1 MQIFVFELK
10 EEKKMIVMSYLMEFV
25 HDKELTFSRH
35 EFGTEV
41 RNEKAFRACSCL
53 SVPIRVRVCPGTP
66 GSGCEEETCGI
77 STFLF

>member
-10 EEKKMIVMSYLMEFV
+10 EEKKKIVMSYLMEFV

-41 RNEKAFRACSCL
+41 RNEKAFRALFVSVRAGPAVRRKRVGSALFYFRTCEL
-53 SVPIRVRVCPGTP
+53 SD
-66 GSGCEEETCGI
+66 
-77 STFLF
+77 

>member
-10 EEKKMIVMSYLMEFV
+10 EEKKKIVMSYLMEFV

-41 RNEKAFRACSCL
+41 RNEKAFHALFVSVRARPA
-53 SVPIRVRVCPGTP
+53 VRRKRV
-66 GSGCEEETCGI
+66 GSA
-77 STFLF
+77 LFYF